1 MGDNKNALKTAQKAV
16 HCYPTVSENWAVLFS
31 ALSREK
37 SNFSALSL
45 TKLSEFVVNNLDCT
59 AVLAD
64 WFGQFK

>member
-16 HCYPTVSENWAVLFS
+16 HCYPTVAENWAVLFS

-37 SNFSALSL
+37 SNFPTMRLN
-45 TKLSEFVVNNLDCT
+45 KLSEFVVKNLDCT

-64 WFGQFK
+64 WLGQFK